1 MIDSTGIFRALVTFA
16 ALFALDVVWARYTAA
31 VTDRRRTV
39 ASSYAAAI
47 IALGAIGTI
56 SYIDDPRMIV
66 PAMLGAFCGT
76 FVGIK
81 RNPSPGVDQ

>member
-1 MIDSTGIFRALVTFA
+1 MIVQGIIVFA

-39 ASSYAAAI
+39 ASSYASAI
-47 IALGAIGTI
+47 IALGAFATI
-56 SYIDDPRMIV
+56 NYIDDPRMIV

-76 FVGIK
+76 FIGI
-81 RNPSPGVDQ
+81 RRA